1 MGLTTIPQSKMYQE
15 GVLQHLFSTVILK
28 ENISRKRVKMER
40 EGNTQLSLE
49 EMESVDGVHSDWHDR
64 EDVGQQRR
72 CWTTDAMN
80 M

>member
-1 MGLTTIPQSKMYQE
+1 MGLTTIHQSKMYQE
-15 GVLQHLFSTVILK
+15 GVLQHLFCIVILK

-40 EGNTQLSLE
+40 EVNTQPSLE
-49 EMESVDGVHSDWHDR
+49 EMESVDGVHSDWNDR

-72 CWTTDAMN
+72 CGTTDAMN

>member
-1 MGLTTIPQSKMYQE
+1 
-15 GVLQHLFSTVILK
+15 
-28 ENISRKRVKMER
+28 MER
-40 EGNTQLSLE
+40 EVNTQPSLE

-72 CWTTDAMN
+72 CGTTDAMN